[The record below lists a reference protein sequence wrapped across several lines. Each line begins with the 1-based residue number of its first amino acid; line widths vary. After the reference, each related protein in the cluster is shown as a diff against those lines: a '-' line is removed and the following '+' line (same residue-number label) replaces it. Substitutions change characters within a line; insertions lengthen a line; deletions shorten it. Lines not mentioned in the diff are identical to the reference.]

1 MFIPGVIRQQGTPQD
16 YHGDASHDV
25 PVLDE
30 KWLDVILPDGW
41 FGGWR
46 RRRGDDWLRLDRNS
60 RRKRRGKLR
69 KRGSGG
75 VVFGVYQEGPK
86 SWQHRP
92 SPQCSPFRKFK
103 SI

>member
-41 FGGWR
+41 FGGPRWWC
-46 RRRGDDWLRLDRNS
+46 GDDWLGLDRNS
-60 RRKRRGKLR
+60 RGKQRRKLWQRRNGGFDFGDHRRDLIGWQLR
-69 KRGSGG
+69 HA
-75 VVFGVYQEGPK
+75 Q
-86 SWQHRP
+86 
-92 SPQCSPFRKFK
+92 QCSAF
-103 SI
+103 SN